1 MGYAHMHDDAPR
13 TPPQARRPSARYTS
27 MQITLHWLTAGLILA
42 QFLFNSEIRIA
53 FRGRLAEESTF
64 WPVAPSALF
73 HMVAGAVILMILLAR
88 IFLRLQ
94 APSHPVPNMIPPWL
108 HRVATLAHLM
118 LYVAVVTMAM
128 LGILAW
134 LLPSPLLAE
143 LHEVGRWAVTLLI
156 LAHIGGALFEH
167 YMIGNPVLD
176 KITGSPD

>member
-1 MGYAHMHDDAPR
+1 MAYVFMHNAAPQK
-13 TPPQARRPSARYTS
+13 PPKARRPSARYTP
-27 MQITLHWLTAGLILA
+27 MQIALHWLTAGLILA

-53 FRGRLAEESTF
+53 FRARLGEGSAF

-88 IFLRLQ
+88 IFLRVQ
-94 APSHPVPNMIPPWL
+94 APSHPVPDMIPPWL
-108 HRVATLAHLM
+108 HMVATFAHLI
-118 LYVAVVTMAM
+118 LYVAVVSMAV